1 MGRAHAIT
9 REKRDRLLNALRA
22 GALYRDAAES
32 AGIPWR
38 TWMDW
43 SKSVREGTC
52 TNDDVRDLVERAR
65 EAYAA
70 ANVGLAATVS
80 KAATQDWRAAA
91 WQLDHRRG
99 DPKAR
104 HDAKRARWEA
114 EVAEHRAKGTH
125 VENVRNVGE
134 MTDAELRA
142 EARRLADADL
152 DDTVH

>member
-1 MGRAHAIT
+1 MPRAHAIT
-9 REKRDRLLNALRA
+9 REKRDLLLNALRA
-22 GALYRDAAES
+22 GALYRDAAEA

-104 HDAKRARWEA
+104 HDARRARWEA
-114 EVAEHRAKGTH
+114 DIAK
-125 VENVRNVGE
+125 
-134 MTDAELRA
+134 A
-142 EARRLADADL
+142 EADKAAAGQQTP
-152 DDTVH
+152 TVVIELPASLVRPREAT

>member
-9 REKRDRLLNALRA
+9 REKRDQMLAALRA

-43 SKSVREGTC
+43 SRSVREGAC
-52 TNDDVRDLVERAR
+52 TNDDVRELVERAR
-65 EAYAA
+65 SAYAG

-80 KAATQDWRAAA
+80 KAAQKDWRAAA

-114 EVAEHRAKGTH
+114 RLTKAEVAK
-125 VENVRNVGE
+125 
-134 MTDAELRA
+134 AESQSQQPVVVIELPASLVKPR
-142 EARRLADADL
+142 EA
-152 DDTVH
+152 T

>member
-1 MGRAHAIT
+1 MPRAHAIT
-9 REKRDRLLNALRA
+9 REKRDLLLNALRA
-22 GALYRDAAES
+22 GALYRDAAEA

>member
-1 MGRAHAIT
+1 MARGVHAIT
-9 REKRDRLLNALRA
+9 VEKRDRMLSALRR
-22 GALYRDAAES
+22 GALYRDAAEA

-52 TNDDVRDLVERAR
+52 TSDDVIDLVERAR
-65 EAYAA
+65 EAYAST
-70 ANVGLAATVS
+70 NVSLSGSITEAATD
-80 KAATQDWRAAA
+80 DWRAAA
-91 WQLDHRRG
+91 WQLEHRQG

-114 EVAEHRAKGTH
+114 EVAKNRAEGTH

-134 MTDAELRA
+134 MTDAELLA
-142 EARRLADADL
+142 EARRLAAAES
-152 DDTVH
+152 DTVH